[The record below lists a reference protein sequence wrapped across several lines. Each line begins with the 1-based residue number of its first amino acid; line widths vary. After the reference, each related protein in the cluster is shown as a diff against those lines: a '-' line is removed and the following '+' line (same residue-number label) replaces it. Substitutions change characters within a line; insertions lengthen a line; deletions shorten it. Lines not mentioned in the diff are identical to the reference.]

1 MKEIYD
7 LAEQYHNDGNNC
19 VESVVKACNDGLEL
33 GLPDVAIRMVSG
45 MGGGIGRSGCVCGA
59 LSGSCLVISSS
70 VGRLDPSEKH
80 QTEVYKYT
88 HEFHERF
95 TKHFGASCCSS
106 AGESGFSSSTLPVF
120 IKLDASMKKIMR
132 RNAMSP
138 IEESGKTR
146 DGFLRLLIAIV
157 LFLH

>member
-19 VESVVKACNDGLEL
+19 VESVVKACNDGLKL

-45 MGGGIGRSGCVCGA
+45 MGGGIGRSGCV
-59 LSGSCLVISSS
+59 VISSI

-95 TKHFGASCCSS
+95 TKHFGTSCCRALNRLSF
-106 AGESGFSSSTLPVF
+106 GTPEYRTKC
-120 IKLDASMKKIMR
+120 IKITAEAADMVSDYLQEKGLVK
-132 RNAMSP
+132 
-138 IEESGKTR
+138 
-146 DGFLRLLIAIV
+146 
-157 LFLH
+157 

>member
-19 VESVVKACNDGLEL
+19 VESVVKACNDGLKL

-70 VGRLDPSEKH
+70 VGRLDPSESIRQRSINIH
-80 QTEVYKYT
+80 MS
-88 HEFHERF
+88 FM
-95 TKHFGASCCSS
+95 S
-106 AGESGFSSSTLPVF
+106 ALPN
-120 IKLDASMKKIMR
+120 IS
-132 RNAMSP
+132 
-138 IEESGKTR
+138 
-146 DGFLRLLIAIV
+146 V
-157 LFLH
+157 LPAAEH

>member
-70 VGRLDPSEKH
+70 VGRLDPSESIRQRSINIH
-80 QTEVYKYT
+80 MS
-88 HEFHERF
+88 FM
-95 TKHFGASCCSS
+95 S
-106 AGESGFSSSTLPVF
+106 ALPNISV
-120 IKLDASMKKIMR
+120 
-132 RNAMSP
+132 
-138 IEESGKTR
+138 
-146 DGFLRLLIAIV
+146 LLAAE
-157 LFLH
+157 H

>member
-59 LSGSCLVISSS
+59 LSGSCLVISLSWADWTRPKS
-70 VGRLDPSEKH
+70 IRQRSINIRMSFMSALRSISALPAA
-80 QTEVYKYT
+80 
-88 HEFHERF
+88 ER
-95 TKHFGASCCSS
+95 
-106 AGESGFSSSTLPVF
+106 
-120 IKLDASMKKIMR
+120 
-132 RNAMSP
+132 
-138 IEESGKTR
+138 
-146 DGFLRLLIAIV
+146 
-157 LFLH
+157 

>member
-59 LSGSCLVISSS
+59 LSGSCLVISSI

-88 HEFHERF
+88 HEFYERF
-95 TKHFGASCCSS
+95 TKHFGASCCRALNRCRS
-106 AGESGFSSSTLPVF
+106 
-120 IKLDASMKKIMR
+120 KR
-132 RNAMSP
+132 
-138 IEESGKTR
+138 
-146 DGFLRLLIAIV
+146 
-157 LFLH
+157 

>member
-80 QTEVYKYT
+80 RTEVYKYT

-95 TKHFGASCCSS
+95 TKHFGASCCRALNRLSF
-106 AGESGFSSSTLPVF
+106 GTPEYRTKC
-120 IKLDASMKKIMR
+120 IKITAEAADMVSDYLQEKGLVK
-132 RNAMSP
+132 
-138 IEESGKTR
+138 
-146 DGFLRLLIAIV
+146 
-157 LFLH
+157 

>member
-59 LSGSCLVISSS
+59 LSGSCLVISSI
-70 VGRLDPSEKH
+70 VGRTRLKSIRQRSINIRMSFMSALPSI
-80 QTEVYKYT
+80 
-88 HEFHERF
+88 
-95 TKHFGASCCSS
+95 S
-106 AGESGFSSSTLPVF
+106 ALP
-120 IKLDASMKKIMR
+120 A
-132 RNAMSP
+132 A
-138 IEESGKTR
+138 E
-146 DGFLRLLIAIV
+146 
-157 LFLH
+157 H